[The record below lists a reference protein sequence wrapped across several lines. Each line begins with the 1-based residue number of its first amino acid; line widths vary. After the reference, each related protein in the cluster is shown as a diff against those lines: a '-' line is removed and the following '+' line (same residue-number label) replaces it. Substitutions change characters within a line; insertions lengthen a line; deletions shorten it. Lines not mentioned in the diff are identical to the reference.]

1 MPPGCCT
8 LGARL
13 SMKVKPIRTDA
24 DHEAALKEI
33 ERVWGATEGTPEGD
47 RLEILVTLVDAYERE
62 RYPID
67 MPDPLQAIQ
76 FRLEQEGKDERA
88 LVGVIGSR
96 SRVYE
101 VMRGQ
106 RALSLNMIRA
116 LHERFGIPAEVL
128 IQAPGKKPR
137 AA

>member
-1 MPPGCCT
+1 
-8 LGARL
+8 
-13 SMKVKPIRTDA
+13 MKVKPIRTDA

-33 ERVWGATEGTPEGD
+33 ERLWGAAEGTPDGD
-47 RLEILVTLVDAYERE
+47 RLEVLVTLVDAYEQG

-67 MPDPLQAIQ
+67 IPGPIQAIQ
-76 FRLEQEGKDERA
+76 FRLEQEGKDVRA

-106 RALSLNMIRA
+106 RPLSLNMIRA

-128 IQAPGKKPR
+128 IRAPGKKPK

>member
-1 MPPGCCT
+1 M
-8 LGARL
+8 R
-13 SMKVKPIRTDA
+13 VRPIRTDA

-33 ERVWGATEGTPEGD
+33 ERLWGAAENTPDGD
-47 RLEILVTLVDAYERE
+47 RLDVLITLVDAYEQQ

-67 MPDPLQAIQ
+67 IPDPIQAIQ
-76 FRLEQEGKDERA
+76 FRLDQEGKDVRA

-106 RALSLNMIRA
+106 RPLSLNMIRA
-116 LHERFGIPAEVL
+116 LHQKFGIPAEVL
-128 IQAPGKKPR
+128 IQPSGKKPK

>member
-1 MPPGCCT
+1 M
-8 LGARL
+8 R
-13 SMKVKPIRTDA
+13 VKPIRTDA

-33 ERVWGATEGTPEGD
+33 DRLWGAAENTPDGD
-47 RLEILVTLVDAYERE
+47 RLDVLITLVDAYEQQ

-67 MPDPLQAIQ
+67 IPDPIQAIQ
-76 FRLEQEGKDERA
+76 FRLDQEGKDVRA

-96 SRVYE
+96 SRVFE

-106 RALSLNMIRA
+106 RPLSLNMIRA
-116 LHERFGIPAEVL
+116 IHDHFGIPAEVL
-128 IQAPGKKPR
+128 IQPSRKKPR

>member
-1 MPPGCCT
+1 
-8 LGARL
+8 
-13 SMKVKPIRTDA
+13 MKVKPIRTDA

-33 ERVWGATEGTPEGD
+33 ERLWGAAENTPDGD
-47 RLEILVTLVDAYERE
+47 RLDVLITLVEAYEQQ

-67 MPDPLQAIQ
+67 IPDPIQAIQ
-76 FRLEQEGKDERA
+76 FRLEQEGKDVRA

-96 SRVYE
+96 SRVFE

-106 RALSLNMIRA
+106 RPLSLNMIRA

-128 IQAPGKKPR
+128 IQAPGRKPR

>member
-1 MPPGCCT
+1 
-8 LGARL
+8 
-13 SMKVKPIRTDA
+13 MKVKPIRADA

-33 ERVWGATEGTPEGD
+33 ERLWGAAENTPDGD
-47 RLEILVTLVDAYERE
+47 RLDVLITLVEAYEQQ

-67 MPDPLQAIQ
+67 IPDPIQAIQ
-76 FRLEQEGKDERA
+76 FRLEQEGKDVRA

-96 SRVYE
+96 SRVFE

-106 RALSLNMIRA
+106 RPLSLNMIRA

-128 IQAPGKKPR
+128 IQAPGRKPR

>member
-1 MPPGCCT
+1 M
-8 LGARL
+8 R
-13 SMKVKPIRTDA
+13 VKPIRNDA

-33 ERVWGATEGTPEGD
+33 ERLWGAAEGTAESD
-47 RLEILVTLVDAYERE
+47 RLDILVTLAATYEQQ

-67 MPDPLQAIQ
+67 LPDPIQAIR
-76 FRLEQEGKDERA
+76 FRLEQEGKDARA

-96 SRVYE
+96 SRVFE

-106 RALSLNMIRA
+106 RPLSLNMIRS
-116 LHERFGIPAEVL
+116 LHKHLGIPAEVL
-128 IQAPGKKPR
+128 IQPVRRKRR

>member
-1 MPPGCCT
+1 
-8 LGARL
+8 
-13 SMKVKPIRTDA
+13 MKVKPIRIDA

-33 ERVWGATEGTPEGD
+33 ERLWGAADNTPAGD
-47 RLEILVTLVDAYERE
+47 RLDVLITLVEAYEAK

-67 MPDPLQAIQ
+67 APDPIQAIQ
-76 FRLEQEGKDERA
+76 FRLDQEGKDLRA

-96 SRVYE
+96 SSVYE

-106 RALSLNMIRA
+106 RPLSLNMIRA
-116 LHERFGIPAEVL
+116 LHRQFGIPAEIL
-128 IQAPGKKPR
+128 IQAPGKKPK

>member
-1 MPPGCCT
+1 
-8 LGARL
+8 
-13 SMKVKPIRTDA
+13 MKVKPIRNDS

-33 ERVWGATEGTPEGD
+33 ERLWGADEGTSEGD
-47 RLEILVTLVDAYERE
+47 RLEVLATLVDAYEDR

-67 MPDPLQAIQ
+67 MPDAIQAIQ
-76 FRLEQEGKDERA
+76 FRIEQEGKDARA

-96 SRVYE
+96 SRVFE

-106 RALSLNMIRA
+106 RPLSLNMIRA
-116 LHERFGIPAEVL
+116 LHQRFGIPAEVL
-128 IQAPGKKPR
+128 IQPPGKKPK

>member
-1 MPPGCCT
+1 M
-8 LGARL
+8 
-13 SMKVKPIRTDA
+13 
-24 DHEAALKEI
+24 
-33 ERVWGATEGTPEGD
+33 
-47 RLEILVTLVDAYERE
+47 DAYERE